1 MHLMNVTGT
10 PKNLSKTPSNS
21 SELGAQLCLRSSTDI
36 EIWKFLR
43 NSFLM
48 YVDKKIK

>member
-36 EIWKFLR
+36 KYG
-43 NSFLM
+43 NSFE
-48 YVDKKIK
+48 IPF